1 MDKLAEGI
9 SLVEEVNRL
18 IQDLQESLTHFEKG
32 NGQMA
37 LEKLDTVEDSIEDLK
52 EGEFAEEVDIEEELS
67 QALENL
73 EWVSENSDRFQD

>member
-18 IQDLQESLTHFEKG
+18 IQDLQESLTLFEKG

-37 LEKLDTVEDSIEDLK
+37 LEKIDTVEDSIEDLR
-52 EGEFAEEVDIEEELS
+52 EGELAEEVDIEEELS
-67 QALENL
+67 RALENL
-73 EWVSENSDRFQD
+73 EWVSENSDRFQG

>member
-18 IQDLQESLTHFEKG
+18 IQDLQESLTLFEKG

-37 LEKLDTVEDSIEDLK
+37 LEKIDTVEDSIEDLR
-52 EGEFAEEVDIEEELS
+52 EGELADEVDIEEELS
-67 QALENL
+67 RALENL
-73 EWVSENSDRFQD
+73 EWVSENSDRFQG